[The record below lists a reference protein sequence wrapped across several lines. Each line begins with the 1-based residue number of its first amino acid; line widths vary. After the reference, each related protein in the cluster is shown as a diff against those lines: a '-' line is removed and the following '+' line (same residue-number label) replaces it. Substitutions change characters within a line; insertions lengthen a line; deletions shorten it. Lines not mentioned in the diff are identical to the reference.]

1 MRGRDGTR
9 GHWIPNPLLVTGSRH
24 LTSLGNVAL
33 WERKPREYGVAFGQD
48 SNSNFGKR
56 RQGHGGKRLFIVRAS
71 GASDAVCD
79 WLPSPSCIPPFSQWC
94 CPFHVLW
101 LPNTR
106 TCLLGYSPRSTFCE
120 LPQFPG

>member
-1 MRGRDGTR
+1 MMASYHHHHHHHHHHHRPHFSDEEAGAQRFSKPQQMGGRDGTR

-33 WERKPREYGVAFGQD
+33 WERKPREYGVAFGQE

-71 GASDAVCD
+71 GASDAACD
-79 WLPSPSCIPPFSQWC
+79 WQIGRA
-94 CPFHVLW
+94 HV
-101 LPNTR
+101 
-106 TCLLGYSPRSTFCE
+106 
-120 LPQFPG
+120 